1 MPTAKGRVSGS
12 EKGRKWKMLILCLL
26 QGVLA
31 SEGAAPSGAG
41 GIYGHRQT
49 FKSTKMWIGQEAF

>member
-1 MPTAKGRVSGS
+1 
-12 EKGRKWKMLILCLL
+12 MLTLSLL

-41 GIYGHRQT
+41 DVCDHRQT